1 MTAFWTLIILSFVKG
16 IATLL
21 GFVTN
26 SAFPQPL
33 SKTEEALYLQQMR
46 GGDENARAILIERN
60 LRLVA
65 HLVKKYEG
73 TGEEKEDLISI
84 GIIGLIKAINTFNE
98 DKQTKLATYAA
109 RCVENEILMNFRATK
124 NQKTEV
130 YLQDPIGI
138 DKEGNQITLLE
149 ILATDNEDI
158 AEEIDRFYEQ
168 QKLRQKVKLLNKNEQ
183 CILEMRYGLTNGK
196 RRTQREIAKQIGIS
210 RSYVSRIEKKAIQK
224 LFRNLTPNIP

>member
-1 MTAFWTLIILSFVKG
+1 MTALWTLIILSLVKG

-33 SKTEEALYLQQMR
+33 SKAEEALCLQQMR
-46 GGDENARAILIERN
+46 NGDENARAILIERN

-73 TGEEKEDLISI
+73 TGEDKEDLISI

-98 DKQTKLATYAA
+98 EKQTKLSTYAA

-168 QKLRQKVKLLNKNEQ
+168 QKLWEKVKLLNKNER
-183 CILEMRYGLTNGK
+183 CILELRYGLSNGK

-224 LFRNLTPNIP
+224 LFRNLSPNT